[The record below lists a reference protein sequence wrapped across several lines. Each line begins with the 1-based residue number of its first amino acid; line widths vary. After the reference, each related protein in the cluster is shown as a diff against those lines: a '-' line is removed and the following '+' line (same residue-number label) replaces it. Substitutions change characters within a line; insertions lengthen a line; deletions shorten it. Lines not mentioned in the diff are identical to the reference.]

1 MSLSEFSLMDL
12 QSQLK
17 RREAPEIQLFDPV
30 RKKWIVENPEEL
42 VRQCLILWLN
52 INQSIPFSRMA
63 VEKQIQILGLT
74 KRYDLVIYNK
84 SALPY
89 ILVECKSPQISIHQ
103 KMFDQAAVYNM
114 KLQAPFLGICNG
126 LEFKICEIDFEKRIY
141 HFVKEIPS
149 YPF

>member
-1 MSLSEFSLMDL
+1 MNPSNFTLLDL

-17 RREAPEIQLFDPV
+17 RSDSANPQIFDPV
-30 RKKWIVENPEEL
+30 RKKWIMESPEEM

-52 INQSIPFSRMA
+52 QHQSIPFSRMA
-63 VEKQIQILGLT
+63 VEKQIQVFSLT
-74 KRYDLVIYNK
+74 KRFDLVIYGK

-89 ILVECKSPQISIHQ
+89 ILIECKSPQMSIHQ

-114 KLQAPFLGICNG
+114 KLQAPYLGICNG
-126 LEFKICEIDFEKRIY
+126 IEFKMCQIDFEQKIY
-141 HFVKEIPS
+141 HFIYDLPQ